1 MVAAI
6 GKNRE
11 LGKDNKLLWHISDDL
26 KHFKEVTSGHVVIMG
41 RKTFE
46 SIGRPLPNRVNIVIT
61 RDKTFTCHSELD
73 SESKKERSRN
83 KFGPQT
89 PRGEMTKCIVVHSLE
104 EALNEAK
111 RHVILSKSEGS
122 PRALQS
128 LQAFSP
134 QEGYPLH
141 GIAAAPQNDNN
152 GEIMVIGGGQIFT
165 QALPQAD
172 RLYLTIVDASFDADT
187 FFPDYSNFTTTIS
200 KEDRE
205 SEGYRYSFLVL
216 EK

>member
-1 MVAAI
+1 MSTPIISLVAAI

-46 SIGRPLPNRVNIVIT
+46 SIGRPLPNRVNIIV
-61 RDKTFTCHSELD
+61 
-73 SESKKERSRN
+73 SRN
-83 KFGPQT
+83 TDYKPDNVL
-89 PRGEMTKCIVVHSLE
+89 VVKSLE
-104 EALNEAK
+104 QALVTARQHETRGK
-111 RHVILSKSEGS
+111 
-122 PRALQS
+122 
-128 LQAFSP
+128 
-134 QEGYPLH
+134 
-141 GIAAAPQNDNN
+141 
-152 GEIMVIGGGQIFT
+152 IMVIGGGQIFT

-172 RLYLTIVDASFDADT
+172 RLYLTIVDSSFDADT